1 MPSAHVRV
9 AACVPVFAAALLGAK
24 VVHASPGHP
33 LVAADSAGADSTHPV
48 AMPFVAAVDSARQ
61 RGVADTVTVLPPVRV
76 DADRSTPTDR
86 SSATT
91 VRLDRARIA
100 RFRPATVSDALLA
113 APGVE
118 VSRTG
123 PWASQVSMRGLS
135 GERVLVL
142 VDGVRLQSG
151 RGHGAQTSLVSVD
164 KLESVDL
171 LPGAGGAV
179 YGSDALGGV
188 VELNTHKNLLTQ
200 RSATFMLTARS
211 ATPGDENSAMGRLR
225 FTSPS
230 LGAEVSAGAGGLDA
244 LVTPDGRVPNS
255 SYHEYE
261 VSGRVSARL

>member
-1 MPSAHVRV
+1 MPPQGTHWSLPTAPGRSRRIPWPCRSSPRSTALASA
-9 AACVPVFAAALLGAK
+9 
-24 VVHASPGHP
+24 ASP
-33 LVAADSAGADSTHPV
+33 
-48 AMPFVAAVDSARQ
+48 
-61 RGVADTVTVLPPVRV
+61 
-76 DADRSTPTDR
+76 TPSPCCRRCAWT
-86 SSATT
+86 
-91 VRLDRARIA
+91 RIA
-100 RFRPATVSDALLA
+100 
-113 APGVE
+113 
-118 VSRTG
+118 
-123 PWASQVSMRGLS
+123 
-135 GERVLVL
+135 
-142 VDGVRLQSG
+142 
-151 RGHGAQTSLVSVD
+151 SVD
-164 KLESVDL
+164 KRESGDL